1 MSDSTREDEWLSKA
15 FSLEPVVDDG
25 FSTTV
30 MRRVRRKAWARRWTM
45 PIATVIAAV
54 IAARPAIELLLF
66 VNNLFG
72 KVLNQTQ
79 LIALPSDWVAQGATY
94 MIAGALIVFG
104 GVFMN
109 ALQD

>member
-1 MSDSTREDEWLSKA
+1 MSDLTREDEWLSKA

-25 FSTTV
+25 FSTAV
-30 MRRVRRKAWARRWTM
+30 MKRVRRKAWARRWTM

-54 IAARPAIELLLF
+54 VAAKPAIDLLLF

-72 KVLNQTQ
+72 KVLSQTE
-79 LIALPSDWVAQGATY
+79 LLSLPSGWVAQSATY